1 MRSRAACSGSVVF
14 TTFCRQYT
22 DLPFEGEIP
31 QELDGMVVLLQ
42 LLSFLPDV
50 MLPARVF
57 FRSQPAA
64 VHAQRR
70 QHAFRKHGQSAHV

>member
-31 QELDGMVVLLQ
+31 QELDGMVVMLQ
-42 LLSFLPDV
+42 FLSFLPDV
-50 MLPARVF
+50 LLSARVF